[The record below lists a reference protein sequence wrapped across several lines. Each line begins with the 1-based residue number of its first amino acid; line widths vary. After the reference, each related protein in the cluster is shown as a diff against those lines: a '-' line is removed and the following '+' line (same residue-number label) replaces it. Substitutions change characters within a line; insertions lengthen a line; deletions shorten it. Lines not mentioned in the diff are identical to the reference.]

1 MRQLLELGGKESCLR
16 GGDAASGHVAS
27 ADEAPRQSEP
37 QAKAG
42 QPVKAK
48 SWMMMMMVPH
58 GQLLAAATLPRRI
71 DAPEEGD
78 DDKEKMQPMR
88 QAELA
93 EGLAPDGGA

>member
-27 ADEAPRQSEP
+27 ADEALRQSEP

-48 SWMMMMMVPH
+48 SWMMMMVPH

-71 DAPEEGD
+71 AAPEEGD
-78 DDKEKMQPMR
+78 DDKEKMQPLR
-88 QAELA
+88 QAAQVEELTT
-93 EGLAPDGGA
+93 DGGA